1 MMKETKFCSRAA
13 LSTLLIFESF
23 AVGITCLF
31 LYVGI
36 VRHAGWGGVVVRFIL
51 CAVIFIW
58 WRSFF
63 VAIDDDELRY
73 RSLLVSEKIIKLRN
87 ITNAV
92 RKTEFRRKGNR
103 PPIRIEIYGT
113 VEGKSVNFDIN
124 LKPFPLAD
132 VKELEQLLNIA

>member
-36 VRHAGWGGVVVRFIL
+36 VRHAGWGGVVVGFIL

-92 RKTEFRRKGNR
+92 RNTEFRRKGNR